1 MSSSVRQVKDFKGVN
16 VSFVEYQQP
25 DSKVF
30 DAALKGSSYHFSPF
44 YIQAIPIKHLDTPQ
58 TIFEHAIALDLIL
71 SVTTAFRDSQA
82 LAAHNLWNLYMGEE
96 LRDALPALIINA
108 GFTEMW
114 QVAHNER
121 SPLFYLQVLLT
132 IK

>member
-1 MSSSVRQVKDFKGVN
+1 MSASLRQVKDFKGVN

-25 DSKVF
+25 DSKLF
-30 DAALKGSSYHFSPF
+30 DASLKGASYHFSP
-44 YIQAIPIKHLDTPQ
+44 YYLQATPIKHLDTPQ
-58 TIFEHAIALDLIL
+58 TLFEHAIALDLIL

-114 QVAHNER
+114 
-121 SPLFYLQVLLT
+121 
-132 IK
+132 